1 LTISQRLVCVIWQ
14 KTILASR
21 LAASTHAGLWRCPVC
36 PPKRHALLM
45 VSADE
50 YQCLSGYP
58 CDGGASEWM
67 QSVAE
72 PTDSSWSYPMVKRLL
87 KVAEILIRR
96 SPSPERGDILVENTH
111 ENHDSEEIEYRETK
125 DQLSIA

>member
-1 LTISQRLVCVIWQ
+1 
-14 KTILASR
+14 
-21 LAASTHAGLWRCPVC
+21 
-36 PPKRHALLM
+36 
-45 VSADE
+45 
-50 YQCLSGYP
+50 
-58 CDGGASEWM
+58 M